1 MHYLLSGSKQ
11 NRFKFAVERW
21 EPFQGLITRQG
32 SHWWLCNEKRCA
44 LLICLSHSSHEME
57 IEYAYYPFH
66 LSGAH
71 ISIEETDQIHDLSI
85 KETDPIHGRSLK
97 MYVLCARR
105 KWCRNGW
112 FCFYKERLQK
122 TKALKSDRTPRI
134 GTSPKYPFLHVA
146 CMFFAQIS

>member
-1 MHYLLSGSKQ
+1 MCYLLSGSKQ

-71 ISIEETDQIHDLSI
+71 ISIEDTDQIHDLSI
-85 KETDPIHGRSLK
+85 KETDPIHGRSLQ
-97 MYVLCARR
+97 MYVYVQGENGVGMAGSAFTR
-105 KWCRNGW
+105 KGCP
-112 FCFYKERLQK
+112 K